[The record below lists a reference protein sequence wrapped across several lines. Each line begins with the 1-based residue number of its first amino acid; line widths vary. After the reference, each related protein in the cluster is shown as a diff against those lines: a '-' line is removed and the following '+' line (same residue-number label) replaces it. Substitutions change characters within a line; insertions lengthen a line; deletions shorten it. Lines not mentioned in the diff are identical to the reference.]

1 MIIKI
6 KDLKVK
12 TIIGFDSWER
22 KKRQLVLINIEYE
35 ISKTK
40 AHITDNI
47 NDTINYRTLTKKIV
61 KFVSSSKFMLIESL
75 AYNILQIIK
84 KDKRVKWAKVAVG
97 KPGALRDSRSV
108 AVEVSF

>member
-1 MIIKI
+1 MTIKI

-12 TIIGFDSWER
+12 TIIGFEAWER
-22 KKRQLVLINIEYE
+22 KKKQTVVINIEYE
-35 ISKTK
+35 LKKTK

-47 NDTINYRTLTKKIV
+47 NDTINYRTLTKQIV

-84 KDKRVKWAKVAVG
+84 KDKRVKWVKVNVD

>member
-12 TIIGFDSWER
+12 AIIGFESWER
-22 KKRQLVLINIEYE
+22 KKKQTVVINIEYE
-35 ISKTK
+35 LKKTK

-47 NDTINYRTLTKKIV
+47 NDTINYRTLAKEIIRFTK
-61 KFVSSSKFMLIESL
+61 SSKYLLIESL
-75 AYNILQIIK
+75 AYNILKIIK
-84 KDKRVKWAKVAVG
+84 KDKRVKWAKVEVD

-108 AVEVSF
+108 GVEISS